1 MRNWIIAAL
10 AVFAVGCTSYEDV
23 VITFDVDDVT
33 AKEVVIVCHNEVNTF
48 ILDEQGHAE
57 AVLDKYDMAY
67 ARVFYGMESKWIY
80 FEKGDRASVNFNGR
94 DFASSFVFEGEKS
107 AAVDYLNRVKLTALP
122 DEDYALDFKQYH
134 EKIKAKEADALK
146 LLKAN
151 SLGSAGNFVKSEE
164 GRIRYSYA
172 APLLMHPM
180 GYKLMSGNPYYEPD
194 QAYYDVIADYM
205 QENLAWVDLEEY
217 RSFILEAA
225 HVLDPENRNVASMYP
240 KTVAQMKYIA
250 DNFTKPQVR
259 DVLLHDLA
267 ATYVDRYGIDDIQDL
282 ENIYHTYVKD
292 EALKADFSA
301 KYEKW
306 DLSKPGKMS
315 PDFVAKDLSGKTW
328 SLKDFRGK
336 YIYIDMWATWCAPCK
351 KEFPYMKQLEARFK
365 DANIVFLGLSTDR
378 DKDKWVEM
386 ASTDVLSGVQLYLGP
401 QSNFQKAYNIDGIPR
416 FILLDRE
423 GKIISNDMTRPSS
436 DETALAL
443 ESLEGIR

>member
-1 MRNWIIAAL
+1 MKNWIIAAL

-48 ILDEQGHAE
+48 TLDEQGHAE

-151 SLGSAGNFVKSEE
+151 SLGSSGNFVKSEE

-205 QENLAWVDLEEY
+205 QENFAW
-217 RSFILEAA
+217 
-225 HVLDPENRNVASMYP
+225 
-240 KTVAQMKYIA
+240 
-250 DNFTKPQVR
+250 DN
-259 DVLLHDLA
+259 
-267 ATYVDRYGIDDIQDL
+267 I
-282 ENIYHTYVKD
+282 N
-292 EALKADFSA
+292 
-301 KYEKW
+301 
-306 DLSKPGKMS
+306 
-315 PDFVAKDLSGKTW
+315 
-328 SLKDFRGK
+328 
-336 YIYIDMWATWCAPCK
+336 
-351 KEFPYMKQLEARFK
+351 
-365 DANIVFLGLSTDR
+365 FL
-378 DKDKWVEM
+378 
-386 ASTDVLSGVQLYLGP
+386 
-401 QSNFQKAYNIDGIPR
+401 
-416 FILLDRE
+416 
-423 GKIISNDMTRPSS
+423 
-436 DETALAL
+436 
-443 ESLEGIR
+443 